1 MPAHNRR
8 LFPESLQNTFLN
20 LLAPLIRVL
29 AGWGVNP
36 NSFTLAGAVI
46 TSMGAAALAMG
57 HLRTGGLFI
66 LIGGL
71 CDSIDG
77 SLARSVGKA
86 SRFGALFDS
95 AMDRYSE
102 FVMFLGMVAYFAMLK
117 DYSAAVVTFTALC
130 GSIMVSYTRA
140 RAESLG
146 FESSAGL
153 MQRAERIVLLGVGA
167 LIHPLTFKLS
177 IWLVA
182 ILANYTAIQR
192 IRHAAKQDAADSRRS
207 KQKNGTS

>member
-1 MPAHNRR
+1 MTTHNRR
-8 LFPESLQNTFLN
+8 LIPESLQNILMN

-29 AGWGVNP
+29 TRWEVHP
-36 NSFTLAGAVI
+36 NIFTLAGMVI
-46 TSMGAAALAMG
+46 TSMAAAALAMG
-57 HLRTGGLFI
+57 HLRIGGVFI

-77 SLARSVGKA
+77 SLARSSGKA
-86 SRFGALFDS
+86 SQFGALFDS
-95 AMDRYSE
+95 AIDRYSE
-102 FVMFLGMVAYFAMLK
+102 FVMFLGVVTYFVMLP
-117 DYSAAVVTFTALC
+117 DYAAAVVAFVALC

-146 FESSAGL
+146 FESGTGL
-153 MQRAERIVLLGVGA
+153 MQRAERIILLGVGA

-182 ILANYTAIQR
+182 IFANVTAIQR
-192 IRHAAKQDAADSRRS
+192 MRHAAKQDNVD
-207 KQKNGTS
+207 ND